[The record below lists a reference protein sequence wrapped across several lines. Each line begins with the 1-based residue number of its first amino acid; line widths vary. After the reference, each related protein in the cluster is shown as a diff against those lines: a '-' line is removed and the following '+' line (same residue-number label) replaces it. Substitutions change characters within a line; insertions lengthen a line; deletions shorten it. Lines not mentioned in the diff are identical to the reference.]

1 MAKDTKPEPASEA
14 WTAPD
19 PKGLTERKRYEALVK
34 LLDGAKPDTRH
45 AVVRWVVAAELDGAR
60 DAYKQAH
67 DADETYKA
75 KLLRLAGVSTK
86 RAAESLA
93 EHQYGLELA
102 VEVSALAVRVSTSLD
117 MAGEGL
123 VKALAQLQTLA
134 GPWKDARAG
143 AERGHGVEGIDDKPE
158 RVARLRDEARV
169 LHERWSERQKEATAK
184 KR

>member
-1 MAKDTKPEPASEA
+1 MAKDTKPDPASEA

-19 PKGLTERKRYEALVK
+19 PKGLSERKRYEALVK
-34 LLDGAKPDTRH
+34 LLDGAKAETRR
-45 AVVRWVVAAELDGAR
+45 AVVRWVVAAELDEAR
-60 DAYKQAH
+60 EAYREAH
-67 DADETYKA
+67 EAGEAYKA

-93 EHQYGLELA
+93 EHQYGLGLA

-117 MAGEGL
+117 MAGEGM
-123 VKALAQLQTLA
+123 VRALDQLQTLA

-143 AERGHGVEGIDDKPE
+143 VERGHGIEGIDDKPE
-158 RVARLRDEARV
+158 RVARLRDEARL
-169 LHERWSERQKEATAK
+169 LHERWTAKQEEAAAK